1 MTKSRLSLALASL
14 LTAGPALA
22 ATVPVTATKLIVVDK
37 TTAVGKAKSVFVSK
51 DAGATKGP
59 GSNVDTI
66 AVRLDVTYDS
76 ASGAFIVPP
85 GASDGTGGWLV
96 NKDAVAKFVNKEAPG
111 GITGAKVSVI
121 KPGKLLKLVGQNLG
135 DEPLDLFA
143 DEAPDGSVF
152 TAYTVTNGAD
162 VNAHCSEFP
171 AGTCSFKV
179 IAGGTGRKLVC
190 KGGSPDPTCAAG
202 QTNTMSLA
210 TYNVGLAAG
219 FVPFADERQP
229 EIGAAIAASDYD
241 VLCLQEV
248 FRDDDV
254 AAIVSAASGTYPY
267 SYFELTD
274 DPTAGGDPACTEADV
289 EDLLA
294 CVAANDC
301 ETDPSGLVA
310 CALANCAAEVT
321 ALSVSNPT
329 CFNCVAAN
337 SGLPIDLLE
346 QVCLEGGGTLRDNG
360 RNGVVLLSKHP
371 LLGTEFLTFDAFLVQ
386 RVLLHAQT
394 FKPGTGLVDLFCT
407 HFTAD
412 LSNVISYGG
421 TFASYEDEQAAQVA
435 GLLDWIDEVATSGR
449 AVALG
454 DFNTGPEILPD
465 IEPAFPDNYA
475 DLVLGGLTSPY
486 ADMTGTQCT
495 YCEDNTLNDVG
506 TSDVL
511 IDHVFFAGMPLGTGF
526 EAERVFE
533 NFVMVDP
540 GGGPIATNLSDH
552 YGVVVTV
559 TMP

>member
-22 ATVPVTATKLIVVDK
+22 ATVPVAATKLIIVDK
-37 TTAVGKAKSVFVSK
+37 TEAAGKAKSVFVSK
-51 DAGATKGP
+51 DAGAAKGAATDL
-59 GSNVDTI
+59 DTI
-66 AVRLDVTYDS
+66 AVRFDVTYDS
-76 ASGAFIVPP
+76 TSGAFTLPA

-96 NKDAVAKFVNKEAPG
+96 NKEKVAKYVNKAAPG
-111 GITGAKVSVI
+111 GLGGAKVGIV
-121 KPGKLLKLVGQNLG
+121 KPGKLLKLVGPSLG

-143 DEAPDGSVF
+143 DEEPDGSVF
-152 TAYTVTNGAD
+152 TAYTVTNGSD

-171 AGTCSFKV
+171 TCSFKA

-190 KGGSPDPTCAAG
+190 KSGIPDPTCAARQG
-202 QTNTMSLA
+202 DTMSLA
-210 TYNVGLAAG
+210 TFNVGLAAG
-219 FVPFADERQP
+219 FVPLADERQP

-241 VLCLQEV
+241 VICLQEV

-254 AAIVSAASGTYPY
+254 AAIVSAASASYPY

-274 DPTAGGDPACTEADV
+274 DPTAGGEPACTEEDV

-301 ETDPSGLVA
+301 ETDPDGLVT
-310 CALANCAAEVT
+310 CALAHCGAEIL
-321 ALSVSNPT
+321 ALNASNPT

-337 SGLPIDLLE
+337 SGLPLDLLE
-346 QVCLEGGGTLRDNG
+346 QVCLEGGGSLRDNG

-371 LLGTEFLTFDAFLVQ
+371 LVGTEFLTFDAFLVQ

-412 LSNVISYGG
+412 LSGVIAYGG
-421 TFASYEDEQAAQVA
+421 PFDSYEDEQAAQVS

-449 AVALG
+449 AIALG

-465 IEPAFPDNYA
+465 IEGEFPANY
-475 DLVLGGLTSPY
+475 DTLVLGGLESPY
-486 ADMTGTQCT
+486 ADTPGAQCT
-495 YCEDNTLNDVG
+495 YCEDNTLNG
-506 TSDVL
+506 
-511 IDHVFFAGMPLGTGF
+511 PW
-526 EAERVFE
+526 ER
-533 NFVMVDP
+533 
-540 GGGPIATNLSDH
+540 AT
-552 YGVVVTV
+552 
-559 TMP
+559 